1 MTGQIKH
8 LQTWVNFGSY
18 LANYLLTRVFLASVA
33 QVDSATEHEPL
44 LGRPG
49 DVTQNEGEGLC
60 QNLITG
66 IVAVPNVVE
75 AEC

>member
-8 LQTWVNFGSY
+8 LQTWVNFVSY
-18 LANYLLTRVFLASVA
+18 PANYLLTRVFLASVA
-33 QVDSATEHEPL
+33 QVDPATEHEPL

-49 DVTQNEGEGLC
+49 DVTQNEGEKLC

-66 IVAVPNVVE
+66 MVAAPNVVE
-75 AEC
+75 G